1 MSSTRVVD
9 LPRTLPLAAGPI
21 PPVIGV
27 LRALKILLLQKNE
40 LDGERDLSG
49 GFSCRYPSGMD
60 AEGSGLGPE
69 KYRTCL

>member
-1 MSSTRVVD
+1 MAD

-49 GFSCRYPSGMD
+49 GTI
-60 AEGSGLGPE
+60 L
-69 KYRTCL
+69 